1 MKTVREAA
9 HALCDRWDMMQWK
22 DAEHTS
28 VFVRALRRA
37 LAQPEPVM
45 DYDKEELRGT
55 VWDTNK
61 QSLAQPEQEPV
72 AYREAANLANSLFKK
87 HFSQDE
93 HYASGRVVW
102 GLCDTTAGVI
112 SQIDNMVCGLE
123 RPAITQ
129 PEQEPAMLDRA
140 YTERLIAALE
150 DNSDPV
156 SIDAAEE
163 FRRLLTSPKR
173 EWVGL
178 TDEEV
183 QAMDSG
189 VNSISSFYAGA
200 LWANEKLKEKNT

>member
-45 DYDKEELRGT
+45 DYDKEELRNT

-61 QSLAQPEQEPV
+61 QSLAQPEP
-72 AYREAANLANSLFKK
+72 
-87 HFSQDE
+87 
-93 HYASGRVVW
+93 
-102 GLCDTTAGVI
+102 
-112 SQIDNMVCGLE
+112 
-123 RPAITQ
+123 
-129 PEQEPAMLDRA
+129 EPAMLDRA